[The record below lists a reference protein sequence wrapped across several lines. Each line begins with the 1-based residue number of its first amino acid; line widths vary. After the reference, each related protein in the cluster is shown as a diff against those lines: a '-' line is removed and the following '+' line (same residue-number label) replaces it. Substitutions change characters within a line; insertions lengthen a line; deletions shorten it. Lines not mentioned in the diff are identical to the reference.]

1 MVAVAL
7 GASQA
12 AVSSFA
18 ADGSPPAWALRLLG
32 GARVV
37 GAAAAA
43 RQVSALGDMATAAG
57 ETKSRK
63 TKMIGIPRSPCF
75 FLLCPPSKRM
85 VGRSVMVNQRSS
97 SSVARACLYAC
108 MFVACFKL
116 CALVVSAGIL
126 AGSMCMDDTLA
137 ALVSG
142 TLAGTV
148 RAHTGGQ
155 IQRWLGVGIPTPFPP
170 PLTRLRRTFLT

>member
-7 GASQA
+7 GASQT

-18 ADGSPPAWALRLLG
+18 TDGSPPAWALRLLG

-57 ETKSRK
+57 ETNHARQKL
-63 TKMIGIPRSPCF
+63 IGIPRSPCF
-75 FLLCPPSKRM
+75 FFSVPTVKTD
-85 VGRSVMVNQRSS
+85 GRSQVMVNQWSS
-97 SSVARACLYAC
+97 SSVARACLHAC

-116 CALVVSAGIL
+116 CALLVSAGIL

-155 IQRWLGVGIPTPFPP
+155 IQRWLGVGIPTPLPL